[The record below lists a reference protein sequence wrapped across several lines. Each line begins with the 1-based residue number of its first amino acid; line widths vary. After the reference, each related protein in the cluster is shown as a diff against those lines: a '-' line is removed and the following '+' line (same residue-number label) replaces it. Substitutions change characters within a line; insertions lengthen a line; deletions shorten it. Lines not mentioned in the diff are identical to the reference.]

1 MAAFDQ
7 LEIVNP
13 DGSLSFHDLD
23 PAKGTTNIG
32 SDPENDIVIAGP
44 QVASFLAMI
53 DHRDK
58 PYQIMILD
66 QDGQVTLDGQPLNPN
81 QGYDLYGWSTVEING
96 HSLVLME
103 TGQQGQLPDETRRV
117 ATAAALGLAVA
128 GAATTVRPSAASL
141 LLATRMPLPPADRI
155 DEVLIAELL
164 QRDATIECEQTASY
178 PLNLINGGDIVATF
192 EIAIEGLDPDWVII
206 EPSSINLNEGEHAS
220 VTIAITP
227 PRVPASRA
235 GAHHFAVV
243 VTSPNHAGRT
253 TRLGAT
259 INLNPF
265 FDSAVSDL
273 SPRQNYTGFRKN
285 KRTAL
290 TRLTL
295 ANKGN
300 AEAIFRVDGEDDQ
313 HGCAFEYQ
321 QPEQGAGRSARQTE
335 IRLSPETATTLAI
348 YVTPVKRRL
357 VGLRKHS
364 YSLTITSMPLS
375 GQQTPRSVL
384 GQLQAAPLIGPWILL
399 VMLALLTLAI
409 VLVFRPQIYNFGLPG
424 SIDQLVTWGKETS
437 ILGGQPVTVGWQ
449 TSSFAQ
455 LKLMQEIKTSDGATT
470 LQEVGSVNPPVGSQ
484 TLAPPQSVRYRLLA
498 GNLLSSLLPF
508 LGQQSEWVAVTVKPV
523 PPNIEAFDTLPVS
536 RTVIVLGEST
546 NLVWR
551 VLGAEKVTLMGSD
564 GLMQSLT
571 PTDTGSLNVA
581 PLGSTKYTLG
591 AVNYYGT
598 AEPKQVAIVVVT
610 PTPTP
615 VPKPSI
621 LQFDVQPRVITEG
634 QSINISWDVEGAA
647 TVKIVG
653 IPGAEQYPPKG
664 NLAQSPPYPFVEYSL
679 IAKNGPP
686 GAEVETSVGPFRVTV
701 NKAPPPPVPPT
712 IPLFEALPTEVVRGT
727 TDAQNITLQ
736 WQISGPTT
744 DVTLSGGADLNFK
757 GLPAQGELTVA
768 VDKTTIFILTA
779 INGPTNAVSTQT
791 VKVDEPVP
799 APILSSF
806 SASPNSINQGESTS
820 LSWTVVGVFSD
831 ITVESENNSSLL
843 KKPGQPGVGALIVT
857 PGESTTYRITVS
869 YLDSAG
875 KLQKIK
881 GTTSATVIPAPQ
893 PSIEYFQARC
903 SSGVDCGATELNND
917 QANKTVTY
925 KLYTGYQANLFW
937 RTQNAGTTVTLTLY
951 DSNNSLIK
959 TDTLTNLNGQ
969 ESPPPPFFTTQ
980 RITNQGMYYILSA
993 NNGVNATSYK
1003 LVFQLETKPPQ
1014 PPYSIDRSITGGQI
1028 GGPALSVLITWK
1040 YSAAEFNNI
1049 IGFRLK
1055 RTPLGSINVDKSTY
1069 CTLSST
1075 NSQEYNC
1082 TYVDNLVAPNTCG
1095 IRYSVG
1101 ARYLDVGGVE
1111 KETDYTDEVLIDSC
1125 PTN

>member
-44 QVASFLAMI
+44 QVAPFLAMI

-66 QDGQVTLDGQPLNPN
+66 QDGQVALDGQPLNSN

-103 TGQQGQLPDETRRV
+103 TGQPGQSADEARRA
-117 ATAAALGLAVA
+117 ATAGALGLAVA
-128 GAATTVRPSAASL
+128 GAAAALRPIAPGAASA
-141 LLATRMPLPPADRI
+141 LAAVRIPLPPADHI

-164 QRDATIECEQTASY
+164 QRDAIIDCEQTASY

-206 EPSSINLNEGEHAS
+206 EPPSINLNEGEHAS

-285 KRTAL
+285 KRTAV

-295 ANKGN
+295 TNKGN
-300 AEAIFRVDGEDDQ
+300 SEAIFRVDGEDDQ

-335 IRLSPETATTLAI
+335 VRLPPETTTTLAI

-364 YSLTITSMPLS
+364 YSLTVTSMPLS

-399 VMLALLTLAI
+399 VMMAFFALLAVWI
-409 VLVFRPQIYNFGLPG
+409 FHPY
-424 SIDQLVTWGKETS
+424 IDRFVPTS
-437 ILGGQPVTVGWQ
+437 PADILGGQSVTLGWE
-449 TSSFAQ
+449 TSPFVQ
-455 LKLMQEIKTSDGATT
+455 LKLIQETTTTDGATT
-470 LQEVGSVNPPVGSQ
+470 TQEVESVAAPNGTK
-484 TLAPPQSVRYRLLA
+484 TLTPLQSIRYRLLA
-498 GNLLSSLLPF
+498 SNFLSNLLPF
-508 LGQQSEWVAVTVKPV
+508 LAAQSEWVPVSVKPV

-536 RTVIVLGEST
+536 HTVIVLGEST
-546 NLVWR
+546 NLMWR

-571 PTDTGSLNVA
+571 PTDTGSLSVA
-581 PLGSTKYTLG
+581 PLGRTSYTLG
-591 AVNYYGT
+591 AVNRYGT
-598 AEPKQVAIVVVT
+598 AEPRQIVIAVVT

-621 LQFDVQPRVITEG
+621 MQFDVQPRVITEG
-634 QSINISWDVEGAA
+634 QSVNITWDVLGAE
-647 TVKIVG
+647 TVKIIG
-653 IPGAEQYPPKG
+653 IPGADKYPPKG
-664 NLAQSPPYPFVEYSL
+664 NLTQAPLPPGVDYQL
-679 IAKNGPP
+679 IATNGPP
-686 GAEVETSVGPFRVTV
+686 GSEATASMGPFQVIV
-701 NKAPPPPVPPT
+701 NKAPPPPQAPT
-712 IPLFEALPTEVVRGT
+712 IPVFEVLPTEVVRGT
-727 TDAQNITLQ
+727 TDAQNVKLQ

-757 GLPAQGELTVA
+757 GLPASGELTVA
-768 VDKTTIFILTA
+768 VEKTTIFILTA
-779 INGPTNAVSTQT
+779 INGPTNAVSTKT
-791 VKVDEPVP
+791 VKVNEPVP

-806 SASPNSINQGESTS
+806 SVSPSPIDQGESTS
-820 LSWTVVGVFSD
+820 LSWTVTGVFSD
-831 ITVESENNSSLL
+831 ITVESTNNSSLL
-843 KKPGQPGVGALIVT
+843 KKPGQPGVGALIVA
-857 PGESTTYRITVS
+857 PGGSTTYGITVS
-869 YLDSAG
+869 YLDTAG
-875 KLQKIK
+875 KVQKIK
-881 GTTSATVIPAPQ
+881 GATSVTVNPAPQ

-903 SSGVDCGATELNND
+903 SSGVDCGATELSND
-917 QANKTVTY
+917 QTNKTVTY

-937 RTQNAGTTVTLTLY
+937 RTQNAGTTVTLTFY
-951 DSNNSLIK
+951 NSNNSPIG
-959 TDTLTNLNGQ
+959 TYTPINLNGQ
-969 ESPPPPFFTTQ
+969 ESPPPPFFSTPP
-980 RITNQGMYYILSA
+980 ITNLGMYYILSA
-993 NNGVNATSYK
+993 NNAVNAASYK

-1014 PPYSIDRSITGGQI
+1014 PPYSINRTISGGQI
-1028 GGPALSVLITWK
+1028 GGPDLSVLITWK

-1049 IGFRLK
+1049 SGFRLK
-1055 RTPLGSINVDKSTY
+1055 RTPLASINVDRSY
-1069 CTLSST
+1069 CVLDST

-1101 ARYLDVGGVE
+1101 ARYQDVGGVE